1 MSKSKLSIKK
11 DKSGF
16 VNIDYLVTATDN
28 VNALC
33 VSMEQFKDIE
43 LLLVYALAK
52 HFQDTNRALSNA
64 LLSHYKN
71 TKKDTP

>member
-16 VNIDYLVTATDN
+16 VDIDYLGTATDN

-52 HFQDTNRALSNA
+52 HFQDTNRDLSNA

>member
-11 DKSGF
+11 NDSEF
-16 VNIDYLVTATDN
+16 VDIDYIGTAYDN

-52 HFQDTNRALSNA
+52 HLQDTNRDLSNA
-64 LLSHYKN
+64 LLVHYKKY
-71 TKKDTP
+71 KKDKP